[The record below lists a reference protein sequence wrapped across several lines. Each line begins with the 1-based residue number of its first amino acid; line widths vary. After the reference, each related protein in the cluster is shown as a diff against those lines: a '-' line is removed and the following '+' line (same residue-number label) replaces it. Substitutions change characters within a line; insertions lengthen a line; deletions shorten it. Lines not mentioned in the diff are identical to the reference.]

1 MSAGARKAAPP
12 PANPLMRFGGAALAV
27 VLLATVVVLMVFGDR
42 LVGNDPADDG
52 DKNAEVAD
60 IAPEVAAAQR
70 DEVVDAASAVL
81 TTWSQPELGYDAWWA
96 GLKPLLTPGGREAYS
111 FTDPAQVPQLGDL
124 SADHV
129 VLNPSGAT
137 ATVWFETSEGV
148 FGVDLSRKAAT
159 GKWLANRVVFPGEE
173 SMFA

>member
-1 MSAGARKAAPP
+1 
-12 PANPLMRFGGAALAV
+12 MRVGGAALAV
-27 VLLATVVVLMVFGDR
+27 ALLATVAILMVFGDR
-42 LVGNDPADDG
+42 IVADDPSDPT
-52 DKNAEVAD
+52 DKDKESAVTPVEAE
-60 IAPEVAAAQR
+60 QR
-70 DEVVDAASAVL
+70 NEVVEAASAVL
-81 TTWSQPELGYDAWWA
+81 NRWSQPALGYDEWWS

-111 FTDPAQVPQLGDL
+111 FTNPAQVPELADL

-137 ATVWFETSEGV
+137 ATVWFETSDGR

-159 GKWLANRVVFPGEE
+159 GEWLANRVVFPGQE

>member
-1 MSAGARKAAPP
+1 MSGGARKAPLGS
-12 PANPLMRFGGAALAV
+12 NDTLMRVGGAALAV
-27 VLLATVVVLMVFGDR
+27 ALLATVVILMVFGDR
-42 LVGNDPADDG
+42 IVADDPAAEKN
-52 DKNAEVAD
+52 DKDKAPAATTVEAD
-60 IAPEVAAAQR
+60 QR

-81 TTWSQPELGYDAWWA
+81 DAWSQSALGYDEGWA

-111 FTDPAQVPQLGDL
+111 FTDPAQVPELAEMT
-124 SADHV
+124 ADHV

-137 ATVWFETSEGV
+137 ATVWFETSDGR

-159 GKWLANRVVFPGEE
+159 GTWLANRVVFPGEE

>member
-1 MSAGARKAAPP
+1 MSGGARKAAPGP
-12 PANPLMRFGGAALAV
+12 GQLLMRIGGAALAV
-27 VLLATVVVLMVFGDR
+27 ALLATVAFLMVFGDR
-42 LVGNDPADDG
+42 LVADDPAETGGKDQDSAAVTPVE
-52 DKNAEVAD
+52 AE
-60 IAPEVAAAQR
+60 QR
-70 DEVVDAASAVL
+70 DEVVEAASAVL
-81 TTWSQPELGYDAWWA
+81 NRWSQPTLDYQEWWS

-111 FTDPAQVPQLGDL
+111 FTDPAQVPELADL

-137 ATVWFETSEGV
+137 ATVWFETSDGR

-159 GKWLANRVVFPGEE
+159 GQWLANRVVFPGQE

>member
-1 MSAGARKAAPP
+1 M
-12 PANPLMRFGGAALAV
+12 
-27 VLLATVVVLMVFGDR
+27 
-42 LVGNDPADDG
+42 
-52 DKNAEVAD
+52 
-60 IAPEVAAAQR
+60 
-70 DEVVDAASAVL
+70 L

-96 GLKPLLTPGGREAYS
+96 GLKPLLTPGRPRGLLVHRPRAGAAS
-111 FTDPAQVPQLGDL
+111 SPT
-124 SADHV
+124 STADHV

-137 ATVWFETSEGV
+137 ATVWFETSDGV